1 MTQAAINY
9 GQVLYE
15 LSIPE
20 ETVEEAA
27 LILRTVPQLKEALC
41 SPVVGKNSRRRI
53 IDRVFPAEIRN
64 FLKVLADHQSMDLAE
79 DIFKAWQARVC
90 EQKGILE
97 ASLFYVTEPEEEQL
111 GEIKAMLC
119 KKYGK
124 KDVRLSLIQDLSL
137 IGGFILRVGN
147 VETDWSLKGRI
158 RQLEQKITGR

>member
-79 DIFKAWQARVC
+79 DIFKAWQARIC

-111 GEIKAMLC
+111 REIKAMLC

-137 IGGFILRVGN
+137 IGGFIHRVGN

>member
-20 ETVEEAA
+20 EKVEEAA
-27 LILRTVPQLKEALC
+27 LILRTVPQRKEALC

-79 DIFKAWQARVC
+79 DILKAWQARIC

-124 KDVRLSLIQDLSL
+124 IDVKLSLIQDLSL

-158 RQLEQKITGR
+158 RQLEQKIMGR

>member
-9 GQVLYE
+9 SQVLYE

-20 ETVEEAA
+20 DVVEEAA
-27 LILRTVPQLKEALC
+27 QAFKLVPQLKSVLC
-41 SPVVGKNSRRRI
+41 SPVVRKSSKHRI

-64 FLKVLADHQSMDLAE
+64 FLRVLADHQNMDLAE
-79 DIFKAWQARVC
+79 DIFKAWRFRVN

-111 GEIKAMLC
+111 REIKTMLC

-124 KDVRLSLIQDLSL
+124 KDVRLCLIEDLSL
-137 IGGFILRVGN
+137 IGGFILQVGDL
-147 VETDWSLKGRI
+147 ETDWSLKGRF
-158 RQLEQKITGR
+158 RQLEQKIMRR

>member
-41 SPVVGKNSRRRI
+41 SPVAGKNSRRRI
-53 IDRVFPAEIRN
+53 IDRVFPAEIRT
-64 FLKVLADHQSMDLAE
+64 FLKVLAGHQSMDLAE
-79 DIFKAWQARVC
+79 DIFKAWQARIC

-111 GEIKAMLC
+111 REIKAMLC

-137 IGGFILRVGN
+137 IGGFILRVGD

>member
-20 ETVEEAA
+20 EAVEEAA
-27 LILRTVPQLKEALC
+27 LTLKTVPQLKEALC
-41 SPVVGKNSRRRI
+41 SPVVGKDSKRRI
-53 IDRVFPAEIRN
+53 IDRVFPEEIRN
-64 FLKVLADHQSMDLAE
+64 FLKVLADHQSMGLAE
-79 DIFKAWQARVC
+79 DIFKAWRARGF

-111 GEIKAMLC
+111 REIKAMLC

-137 IGGFILRVGN
+137 IGGFILRVGD
-147 VETDWSLKGRI
+147 VETDWSLKGRF
-158 RQLEQKITGR
+158 RQLEQKIMRR

>member
-20 ETVEEAA
+20 EAVEEAA
-27 LILRTVPQLKEALC
+27 LILKTVPQLKEALC
-41 SPVVGKNSRRRI
+41 SPVTGKNSRRRI

-111 GEIKAMLC
+111 REIKAMLC

-137 IGGFILRVGN
+137 IGGFILRVGD
-147 VETDWSLKGRI
+147 VETDWSLKGRFK
-158 RQLEQKITGR
+158 QLEQKIMRR

>member
-20 ETVEEAA
+20 EKVEEAA

-137 IGGFILRVGN
+137 IGGFILRVGD

>member
-20 ETVEEAA
+20 EAVEEAA
-27 LILRTVPQLKEALC
+27 LILKTVPQLKEALC
-41 SPVVGKNSRRRI
+41 SPVIGKNSRRRI

-97 ASLFYVTEPEEEQL
+97 ASLFYVTEPEEEQIR
-111 GEIKAMLC
+111 EIKAMLC

-124 KDVRLSLIQDLSL
+124 KDVRLCLIQDLSL
-137 IGGFILRVGN
+137 IGGFILRVGD
-147 VETDWSLKGRI
+147 VETDWSLKGRF
-158 RQLEQKITGR
+158 RQLEQKIMRR

>member
-20 ETVEEAA
+20 ETVEETA

-79 DIFKAWQARVC
+79 DIFKAWQASVC

-111 GEIKAMLC
+111 REIKAMLC

-124 KDVRLSLIQDLSL
+124 KDVRLSLVQDLSL
-137 IGGFILRVGN
+137 IGGFILRVGD